1 MKQCKPCITIR
12 DIAKIIWYNT
22 RLFYTNC
29 RKDISSYS
37 RINQTVCV
45 LDNTPALTTYQEYE
59 LIKKIRDK
67 AQDNYDPMRQELAE
81 QYINERKC

>member
-22 RLFYTNC
+22 RLFYTNTG
-29 RKDISSYS
+29 KDISSYS

-67 AQDNYDPMRQELAE
+67 AQDNYDPFRQELAE
-81 QYINERKC
+81 QYINERK

>member
-22 RLFYTNC
+22 RLFYTNI